1 MVRKS
6 STDPSGIPFLEL
18 RAVHLTLLA
27 VITLLWSFPLW
38 YTAGKTGGQDWGYM
52 INQWEVRWLPVLE
65 YHQWPAF
72 NPWQGGG
79 TPMNPAPNLISGQA
93 ALTFVFG
100 AKAGISLYVASLYLL
115 AAWGFYNLG
124 LLLLSN
130 NRPAAFYLGVI
141 GPAAPA
147 LAFHVMA
154 GHVGLAAVMIW
165 PAIFYYFLSAENDRL
180 SGIKAGLFYSLSFNE
195 SPFYITQYGTLC
207 LAIGYIAKLLGGPA
221 QARRDYVRFAGY
233 MAVTTLP
240 LIAPLVINILTVAP
254 GYTRSESHPASYT
267 FRQLFSYY
275 LEPVTTNDPYE
286 FYVDSIKSTWSS
298 FQNRCYLGFIAIG
311 FWLTGVVISRVRWF
325 HIAMVGG
332 VLLAMGNLYWWQP
345 MRWLMLIPP
354 FSSLE
359 SFPRFR
365 LFTCLFFALGSAWG
379 LFLLAKK
386 YREQAFARRLIYV
399 AAIASALE
407 IITVSHLI
415 ARGAHFPYQ
424 LPPVAN
430 ERGGDFYQISYR
442 KPLPDFVE
450 GWPADLYLYTRAN
463 IGVVS
468 EPAAIASQFRLLSRV
483 KTVDAAG
490 YRGEFVQNGL
500 SVKPDFWSP
509 NRITFSHLD
518 PSFPVSI
525 NLNRGKPWR
534 NFGQELFPA
543 DRIVEFDKPF
553 LVHPDPNG
561 RIVLT
566 YEFPRMT
573 LIIISHGIAGI
584 VLIAVL
590 WGLSRQARPDST
602 KPANLEVTGKAV
614 KLTTDC

>member
-1 MVRKS
+1 MMRKS
-6 STDPSGIPFLEL
+6 STDSSGIPFLEL
-18 RAVHLTLLA
+18 RAVHLIFLA

-52 INQWEVRWLPVLE
+52 INQWEVRWLTVFN

-79 TPMNPAPNLISGQA
+79 TPIAPAPNLVSVQA

-100 AKAGISLYVASLYLL
+100 AKAGISLYVAFLYLL
-115 AAWGFYNLG
+115 GAWGFYNLG
-124 LLLLSN
+124 LLLFSN
-130 NRPAAFYLGVI
+130 NRPAAFYLGLI

-147 LAFHVMA
+147 LAFHLMA

-165 PAIFYYFLSAENDRL
+165 PAIFYYFLSADNDRL

-195 SPFYITQYGTLC
+195 NPFYITQYGTLC
-207 LAIGYIAKLLGGPA
+207 LAIGYIAKMLGGPA
-221 QARRDYVRFAGY
+221 QVRRDYLRFAGF
-233 MAVTTLP
+233 MAFTSLP
-240 LIAPLVINILTVAP
+240 LIAPVVVNIANVAA

-275 LEPVTTNDPYE
+275 LEPVTTNNPYE
-286 FYVDSIKSTWSS
+286 FYVGSIKSTWSS

-311 FWLTGVVISRVRWF
+311 FWLTGVLISRVRWF
-325 HIAMVGG
+325 HFAMIGG

-365 LFTCLFFALGSAWG
+365 LFVCLFFALGSAWG
-379 LFLLAKK
+379 LFILAKK
-386 YREQAFARRLIYV
+386 YRERLLARRLIYT
-399 AAIASALE
+399 AAFAGALE
-407 IITVSHLI
+407 IISVSHMI

-424 LPPVAN
+424 LPPVVN

-442 KPLPDFVE
+442 KRLPDFVE

-463 IGVVS
+463 VGLVS
-468 EPAAIASQFRLLSRV
+468 EPAAIASQFRFLSGV
-483 KTVDAAG
+483 KTVDATG
-490 YRGEFVQNGL
+490 YTGEFVQNGL
-500 SVKPDFWSP
+500 PVKPDFWSP
-509 NRITFSHLD
+509 NRITFSRLD
-518 PSFPVSI
+518 PAFPVSI
-525 NLNRGKPWR
+525 NLNRGKPWK
-534 NFGQELFPA
+534 NFGRELFPA
-543 DRIVEFDKPF
+543 DRIVEFNKPF
-553 LVHPDPNG
+553 LVHPDSSG

-566 YEFPRMT
+566 YEFTRMT
-573 LIIISHGIAGI
+573 LILILQSIAGI
-584 VLIAVL
+584 VLIALL
-590 WGLSRQARPDST
+590 WLLIRKARAKT
-602 KPANLEVTGKAV
+602 LGPANLSTNGKIA
-614 KLTTDC
+614 